1 MAGSY
6 PDASIIELAK
16 GVRADITLLQ
26 VPPGHTLHGIEEQIA
41 KLAIASGCKIVV
53 PQHHDPLLPGA
64 KETDLSELKR
74 ILVDKTEMV
83 FQELVPGEWYN
94 F

>member
-1 MAGSY
+1 
-6 PDASIIELAK
+6 
-16 GVRADITLLQ
+16 
-26 VPPGHTLHGIEEQIA
+26 
-41 KLAIASGCKIVV
+41 V

-74 ILVDKTEMV
+74 ILAEKTDIV